1 VAEKVTVKI
10 SARAAAYVSGNASR
24 EERLKAAR
32 CEIDISLDD
41 MAGVLLFLSNDQD
54 DEVKAAAIR
63 SFREM
68 PEETA
73 LALVGSLDTHP
84 RILDVLARL
93 HFMKPEVARK
103 LATHKSLPEKTIA
116 FLMGKGAPGEPVPGT
131 VTPPPDK
138 DRVVEA
144 PEVGV
149 EEVSKEF
156 QSKYQMSMSMGV
168 AEKIKMA
175 LTGDKEWRSILL
187 KDSNKLVS
195 GGVVKNPRLTEP
207 EVLGIVKS
215 SLQNDEIIRVI
226 CANKEWLKN
235 YQIRKALVENH
246 RTPLP
251 NALRYLA
258 MLTEKDIAGLA
269 KSKNVSTVIATQARR
284 LLLNKEKHR

>member
-1 VAEKVTVKI
+1 VDEKTTIKI
-10 SARAAAYVSGNASR
+10 SARTAACVSGNASR

-32 CEIDISLDD
+32 CEIDISLEDIG
-41 MAGVLLFLSNDQD
+41 GVLLFLSNDQD

-73 LALVGSLDTHP
+73 LALAGSVDTHP
-84 RILDVLARL
+84 RILDILARL

-103 LATHKSLPEKTIA
+103 LALHKSLPEKTLA
-116 FLMGKGAPGEPVPGT
+116 FLMEKVAPGEPVPDI
-131 VTPPPDK
+131 VTPPDN
-138 DRVVEA
+138 EA
-144 PEVGV
+144 PEAGE
-149 EEVSKEF
+149 EEVSEEF
-156 QSKYQMSMSMGV
+156 QSKYQMSMGMGV

-175 LTGDKEWRSILL
+175 LTGDKEWRSLL
-187 KDSNKLVS
+187 IKDSNKLVS

-284 LLLNKEKHR
+284 LLLNKEKHK

>member
-1 VAEKVTVKI
+1 MAEGVTVKI
-10 SARAAAYVSGNASR
+10 SARAAAYISGNTSR

-32 CEIDISLDD
+32 CEVDISPDD
-41 MAGVLLFLSNDQD
+41 MGGVLLFLSNDQD

-73 LALVGSLDTHP
+73 LALAGSVYTHP

-93 HFMKPEVARK
+93 HFMKPDVARK
-103 LATHKSLPEKTIA
+103 LAAHKSLPGKTIA
-116 FLMGKGAPGEPVPGT
+116 FLMGKGVLGEPVPGS
-131 VTPPPDK
+131 VPPPDK
-138 DRVVEA
+138 DRVEA
-144 PEVGV
+144 PEAGL

-195 GGVVKNPRLTEP
+195 GGVVRNPRLTEP

-226 CANKEWLKN
+226 CANKEWIKN